1 MSGSSV
7 KYLIK
12 EGFRNTWTNRM
23 MSIASIC
30 VLLSCLVLIG
40 SASMIFL
47 NINSLVD
54 KIENENVIMVYIGD
68 KTLEESND
76 ENALDIDS
84 TITQQDIDEMGEKLR
99 AMSNVQDV
107 EFIAKEVAWQEQLDT
122 MEDAQAE
129 LFSEDKDK
137 IPLPDAYKV
146 TVRDLAQFTETVDE
160 IKKLDNIYTVR
171 QNTDLAKKL
180 DTISRGISVIAIVII
195 AVLFVIS
202 LFIISNT
209 IKLTVY
215 SRRLEISIMKSVGA
229 TNSFVQLPFV
239 VEGIILGV
247 ISGVVSLGA
256 VWGFYEFAVSRL
268 KDVVSSIGLDAL
280 RFVDYALP
288 MLGIFVAIGVVSGV
302 GGSLITM
309 RKYLNKEGSEI
320 SAV

>member
-1 MSGSSV
+1 MTGSSLR
-7 KYLIK
+7 YLIK

-54 KIENENVIMVYIGD
+54 RIGDENVIMVYIEDDTSEEDINAMGD
-68 KTLEESND
+68 AIRGFDNVAELEF
-76 ENALDIDS
+76 
-84 TITQQDIDEMGEKLR
+84 
-99 AMSNVQDV
+99 VP
-107 EFIAKEVAWQEQLDT
+107 KEVAWQEQLST
-122 MEDAQAE
+122 MDKAQAA
-129 LFSEDKDK
+129 FFTGVSDK

-146 TVRDLAQFTETVDE
+146 TVKDLAQFTPTVKE
-160 IKKLDNIYTVR
+160 IESLDNIEIVR

-195 AVLFVIS
+195 AVLFAIS

-229 TNSFVQLPFV
+229 TNSFVRLPFI

-247 ISGVVSLGA
+247 ISGAVSLGA
-256 VWGFYEFAVSRL
+256 VWGAYTLAINQFAYIFE
-268 KDVVSSIGLDAL
+268 SIGIIPLA
-280 RFVDYALP
+280 FIDYALP
-288 MLGIFVAIGVVSGV
+288 MLGVFVAIGIVSGV

-309 RKYLNKEGSEI
+309 RRYLNKEGSEI
-320 SAV
+320 SAI

>member
-1 MSGSSV
+1 MSGSSF
-7 KYLIK
+7 KYLVK

-30 VLLSCLVLIG
+30 VLLSCLVIIG

-47 NINSLVD
+47 NINSLVE

-68 KTLEESND
+68 KTLEDSNE
-76 ENALDIDS
+76 ENSLDIDS
-84 TITQQDIDEMGEKLR
+84 TITQQDIDDMGDKLR
-99 AMSNVQDV
+99 AMSNVQEV
-107 EFIAKEVAWQEQLDT
+107 EFVAKEVAWQEQLDT

-137 IPLPDAYKV
+137 IPLPNAYKV
-146 TVRDLAQFTETVDE
+146 TVRDLSMFTQTVDE
-160 IKKLDNIYTVR
+160 IKQLDNIYTVR
-171 QNTDLAKKL
+171 QNTDLAQKL
-180 DTISRGISVIAIVII
+180 DTISRGISIIAIVII

-239 VEGIILGV
+239 VEGVILGV

-256 VWGFYEFAVSRL
+256 VWGFYEFAVTRL
-268 KDVVSSIGLDAL
+268 KDVFTSIGLDAL
-280 RFVDYALP
+280 KFVDYALP
-288 MLGIFVAIGVVSGV
+288 MLGVFVAIGVVSGV

-309 RKYLNKEGSEI
+309 RKYLTKEGSEI

>member
-1 MSGSSV
+1 MSGASFR
-7 KYLIK
+7 YLVK
-12 EGFRNTWTNRM
+12 EGFHNTWTNRM
-23 MSIASIC
+23 MSVASIC

-47 NINSLVD
+47 NIDSLVQ
-54 KIENENVIMVYIGD
+54 KIENENVIMVYID
-68 KTLEESND
+68 D
-76 ENALDIDS
+76 EATDA
-84 TITQQDIDEMGEKLR
+84 DIDELGIELQNLN
-99 AMSNVQDV
+99 NVQKI
-107 EFIAKEVAWQEQLDT
+107 EFVAKEDAWAEQIAT
-122 MEDAQAE
+122 MDEAQAE
-129 LFSEDKDK
+129 FFTEQTDE

-146 TVRDLAQFTETVDE
+146 TVEDLEQFTTTVKQ
-160 IKKLDNIYTVR
+160 IKKLNHIDTVR

-180 DTISRGISVIAIVII
+180 AKISNGISIISIVII
-195 AVLFVIS
+195 AVLFAIS

-247 ISGVVSLGA
+247 VAGVLSLFA
-256 VWGFYEFAVSRL
+256 VWGIYELAINRFG
-268 KDVVSSIGLDAL
+268 DVFSSIGLDPL
-280 RFVDYALP
+280 KFTDYAWI
-288 MLGIFVAIGVVSGV
+288 MLGVFVAIGIVSGV

-309 RKYLNKEGSEI
+309 RKYLTKEGSEI

>member
-1 MSGSSV
+1 MSGASFR
-7 KYLIK
+7 YLVK

-47 NINSLVD
+47 NIDSLVQ
-54 KIENENVIMVYIGD
+54 KIENENVIMVYID
-68 KTLEESND
+68 D
-76 ENALDIDS
+76 EATDA
-84 TITQQDIDEMGEKLR
+84 DIDELGIELQ
-99 AMSNVQDV
+99 SLNNVQKI
-107 EFIAKEVAWQEQLDT
+107 EFVAKEDAWAEQIAT
-122 MEDAQAE
+122 MDEAQAE
-129 LFSEDKDK
+129 FFTEQTDE

-146 TVRDLAQFTETVDE
+146 TVKDLEQFTSTVKQ
-160 IKKLDNIYTVR
+160 IKKLDHIDTVR

-180 DTISRGISVIAIVII
+180 AKISNGISIISIVII
-195 AVLFVIS
+195 SVLFAIS

-247 ISGVVSLGA
+247 VAGVMSLFA
-256 VWGFYEFAVSRL
+256 VWGIYELAISRFG
-268 KDVVSSIGLDAL
+268 DVFSSIGLEPL
-280 RFVDYALP
+280 NFMDYAWI
-288 MLGIFVAIGVVSGV
+288 MLGVFVAIGIVSGV

-309 RKYLNKEGSEI
+309 RKYLTKEGSEI